1 MWFSLQK
8 VTEYINCSGKLL
20 EQKTSEAASSALE
33 RINEALS
40 ISSSSEKLLE
50 MKADALYMVCFL

>member
-1 MWFSLQK
+1 M
-8 VTEYINCSGKLL
+8 TEYINCSGKLL

-40 ISSSSEKLLE
+40 ISSCSEKLLE
-50 MKADALYMVCFL
+50 MKADALYMVCFR